1 MSRHF
6 VNGSLNAQLPGGVF
20 LSENLSAASGRFY
33 TITTGN
39 DDNQD
44 GTKND
49 RPPGVGRNGATGPAR
64 LTFDLNVSK
73 AFFLGGAGSA
83 GTRKN
88 VNVFTNITNMFNRV
102 NYGIPSSVL
111 SSDNFGK
118 YTSASDPREVEIGL
132 RFQF

>member
-1 MSRHF
+1 MPF
-6 VNGSLNAQLPGGVF
+6 GVF
-20 LSENLSAASGRFY
+20 LTQTIAGNTGRYY

-49 RPPGVGRNGATGPAR
+49 RPEGVGRNSELGPGR
-64 LTFDLNVSK
+64 LNFDLNISK
-73 AFFLGGAGSA
+73 AFFIGGAGSA

-88 VNVFTNITNMFNRV
+88 VNLFANVTNQFNRV
-102 NYGIPSSVL
+102 HYNNPASSM

-118 YTSASDPREVEIGL
+118 YTSASDPREVEVGL